1 MPLYFISLV
10 PPRELSDQ
18 IESLKTQIARQYDCK
33 RALRLPAH
41 ITLQI
46 PFNLEENMEL
56 NLLNILD
63 DFSKEKQ
70 AFQIQLKNY
79 GHFGNSTI
87 YIGVEENEYLQAMH
101 FDLKNNLQ
109 GELALENGKQ
119 SGKFSPHITLA
130 TRDISLQDFSSAWE
144 HFKEQEFSAE
154 FLATHLILF
163 RHNGKTWDLYKSFK
177 FGQASNASN

>member
-18 IESLKTQIARQYDCK
+18 IKSLKTQIARQYDCK

-46 PFNLEENMEL
+46 PFKLDENEEKK
-56 NLLNILD
+56 LLNILD
-63 DFSKEKQ
+63 DFSQKKQ
-70 AFQIQLKNY
+70 PFHIQLKNY

-87 YIGVEENEYLQAMH
+87 YIDVEENELLQALH
-101 FDLKNNLQ
+101 FGLKSILQ
-109 GELALENGKQ
+109 RELALENGKQ

-130 TRDISLQDFSSAWE
+130 TRDISLQNFSKAWQ
-144 HFKEQEFSAE
+144 HLKEQEFSAE
-154 FLATHLILF
+154 FFASDLILF
-163 RHNGKTWDLYKSFK
+163 RHNGKTWDVLKK
-177 FGQASNASN
+177 FDFNGTAL